1 MKSKPPATDVPKYW
15 SPGAT
20 AEALILCGGETQG
33 VGEGRGFL
41 SFYSVNRLARSRD
54 TEALEEKVRFSQ
66 GKWHWNRGLKG
77 VGLDREGKE
86 IRGWGNSQGS
96 VQWERGDWAPGGLM
110 WGWGVPT
117 ELHFR
122 TPL

>member
-1 MKSKPPATDVPKYW
+1 M
-15 SPGAT
+15 
-20 AEALILCGGETQG
+20 GEKHS
-33 VGEGRGFL
+33 VREGRDFL
-41 SFYSVNRLARSRD
+41 SFYSVNRLARSGD

-77 VGLDREGKE
+77 VELDQEGKE
-86 IRGWGNSQGS
+86 SRQGL
-96 VQWERGDWAPGGLM
+96 VQWERGDWVPGGLM
-110 WGWGVPT
+110 WGWGVPI